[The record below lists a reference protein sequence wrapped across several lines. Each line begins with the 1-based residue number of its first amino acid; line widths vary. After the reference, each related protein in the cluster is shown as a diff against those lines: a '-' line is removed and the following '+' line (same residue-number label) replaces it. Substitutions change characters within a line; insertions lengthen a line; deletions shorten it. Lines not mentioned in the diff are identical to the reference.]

1 MRKFFLVLGLVI
13 SISVA
18 PALTQ
23 NRAADAKNAK
33 SANAKGANAK
43 NVVLFLADAGGTSV
57 IAAASLH
64 AHGAPNKL
72 FMQQQLPHVGLSDTS
87 TASQIV
93 SDSAAGMT
101 AIVTGQRTH
110 NGVIAQSAAA
120 VRGKQDGEALKT
132 ILEYAEEHGLSTG
145 VISNDSL
152 TGATPASTYAHVNDR
167 GKTAEIF
174 QQAFAPRFGD
184 GVDVMIGSGRPGI
197 TKALAAAGETLDAV
211 VGAREAVRS
220 CRRST
225 RCRRTRRGRSCC
237 SRISEFDVEAAV
249 RTAHR
254 ILSKNKKGYFLM
266 VEVDT
271 HTDRVR
277 RGIDHMVLMDK
288 VIEQTAS
295 LVGRDTLLMLTAD
308 HSFDMQLRGGRL
320 DAPLLDGL
328 DEIEAK
334 AQAIER
340 RGEESHAP
348 NVDAAHG
355 EQSHRRT
362 GHRRREGAGRGAG
375 ARIHA
380 EHRSLHGDDAGLRL
394 EAGRRGGANS
404 YRASTRAAQ
413 GDADRTHL
421 LRPERAIGVHHLR
434 ERASAH
440 EFYPDADGLAMTAA
454 RRCTTSR

>member
-1 MRKFFLVLGLVI
+1 MRMFSLVCGVVI
-13 SISVA
+13 SMAAPPPGPAVA
-18 PALTQ
+18 LAQ
-23 NRAADAKNAK
+23 ARAAAAKSVEGANTPSATATGANTPSGGAPSASAK
-33 SANAKGANAK
+33 SASVRTRPDGGSAK

-72 FMQQQLPHVGLSDTS
+72 FMQRQMPHVGLSDTS

-132 ILEYAEEHGLSTG
+132 ILEYAEERGLSTG

-167 GKTAEIF
+167 GRTAEIF

-184 GVDVMIGSGRPGI
+184 GIDVMIGSGRAGI
-197 TKALAAAGETLDAV
+197 TKALAAGGETL
-211 VGAREAVRS
+211 EAVAARIGRPILS
-220 CRRST
+220 SLDEVPADAA
-225 RCRRTRRGRSCC
+225 RT
-237 SRISEFDVEAAV
+237 IVLFENSEFDVEAAV

-254 ILSKNKKGYFLM
+254 ILSRNKKGYFLM

-271 HTDRVR
+271 HTDRLR

-308 HSFDMQLRGGRL
+308 HSFDMQLRGGL
-320 DAPLLDGL
+320 LSTPLLAGL
-328 DEIEAK
+328 EEAEEKAK
-334 AQAIER
+334 AEKN
-340 RGEESHAP
+340 P
-348 NVDAAHG
+348 TL
-355 EQSHRRT
+355 RT
-362 GHRRREGAGRGAG
+362 GT
-375 ARIHA
+375 
-380 EHRSLHGDDAGLRL
+380 LRM
-394 EAGRRGGANS
+394 ENS
-404 YRASTRAAQ
+404 HT
-413 GDADRTHL
+413 GE
-421 LRPERAIGVHHLR
+421 PVIV
-434 ERASAH
+434 
-440 EFYPDADGLAMTAA
+440 AA
-454 RRCTTSR
+454 RGPGAERVRGFMLNTDLFNVMMQAYGWKPAPVAQPPVRPRTATNP